1 MKKEL
6 NLLCDRVHYHHVT
19 RSIPRHY
26 AAAAA
31 VCAGVVKGYCCDEI
45 GNVNQNQKYKMIIG
59 WSLETVTSHVCAM
72 VTKMRPYY
80 QFLVRVI

>member
-1 MKKEL
+1 MKDL
-6 NLLCDRVHYHHVT
+6 YLLCDRVHHHHVT

-26 AAAAA
+26 AAAG
-31 VCAGVVKGYCCDEI
+31 CGVVKGYCCDEI

-80 QFLVRVI
+80 